1 MVIRLSRLFTAIIS
15 VSLLSLIMQ
24 QCANP
29 VMPKGG
35 PKDEDPPRVVEAE
48 PANRSV
54 NFKGKTIEITFD
66 EFVKLSNT
74 LTEVLISPPLN
85 KNPEYRLRGKTLQ
98 IKFEE
103 DLVPKTTYTIFF
115 GDAIGDLTENNP
127 ISGYSF
133 VFSTGPVLDSMSIE
147 GIINNAF
154 DLVPPEDAVVM
165 LYDHTPD
172 TIPVDSLPYLLRP
185 LYVARTDEAGHFRL
199 ANLKDMS
206 YKIFALSD
214 MNSNFLYD
222 MPGEKIAFLDTLIV
236 PIYQKPPVHD
246 SVKAIADS
254 LLLMADSLNPLKGDS
269 LAMAIQRDIISDSV
283 LVSVED
289 SLVADS
295 VLLPPLEKALDL
307 RLFMFQEQD
316 SVQRLLRA
324 ELVRKGLLRF
334 AFRYPVTEIEIEPL
348 YALPDSFN
356 LIDYYTKSRDTLF
369 WYFNPAISD
378 SLFLSVKQDTLVL
391 DTLKLSLAEK
401 KKQSSKRKKEEE
413 SLKVDRLTIT
423 NNAKGRRIDLP
434 AQLFLNFDEPIT
446 EINMRDTTWLI
457 INTDTILNR
466 LRFVKTDSV
475 GLKYALDTLLT
486 AESTYSIRFPDSVF
500 FGYSGKTND
509 TTQINFNVPAEDQ
522 YGHLY
527 VDFAVPDSSKQYI
540 VQLMSEKEVV
550 LKQFIVKTS
559 QRLHFPYLSPV
570 KYLIKIIEDR
580 NFNGRWDTGD
590 YLKNQQPERVN
601 YFPKEIEIRANWDV
615 EESWSPKFDGD
626 R

>member
-1 MVIRLSRLFTAIIS
+1 MVIRLDRLFLVVILIL
-15 VSLLSLIMQ
+15 LLSLIMQ

-35 PKDEDPPRVVEAE
+35 PKDEVPPNVVESN

-54 NFKGKTIEITFD
+54 NFKGSTIEITFD

-74 LTEVLISPPLN
+74 QTEVLISPPLN

-103 DLVPKTTYTIFF
+103 ELVPKTTYTIFF

-133 VFSTGPVLDSMSIE
+133 VFSTGPVLDSMLIE
-147 GIINNAF
+147 GLVNNAF
-154 DLVPPEDAVVM
+154 DLVAPEDAVVM
-165 LYDHTPD
+165 LYDHAPD

-199 ANLKDMS
+199 ANLKDTS

-222 MPGEKIAFLDTLIV
+222 MPGEKIAFLDTLII
-236 PIYQKPPVHD
+236 PIYQKPAVHD
-246 SVKAIADS
+246 SLIVLSDS

-269 LAMAIQRDIISDSV
+269 LAAAIQREIISDSV
-283 LVSVED
+283 LVSVDD
-289 SLVADS
+289 SLAADS
-295 VLLPPLEKALDL
+295 AMQPPLEQALNL

-324 ELVRKGLLRF
+324 ELLRNGLLRF

-348 YALPDSFN
+348 TALPDSFN

-401 KKQSSKRKKEEE
+401 KKPSGKRKKEEE
-413 SLKVDRLTIT
+413 TLTSDRLTLT

-434 AQLFLNFDEPIT
+434 AKLLLNFDEPIT
-446 EINMRDTTWLI
+446 EIKMRDTSWLI

-466 LRFVKTDSV
+466 LGFVKMDSV
-475 GLKYALDTLLT
+475 GQKFMLDTLLN
-486 AESTYSIRFPDSVF
+486 AESSYIIRFPDSVF

-527 VDFAVPDSSKQYI
+527 VDFAVPDSTKQYI
-540 VQLMSEKEVV
+540 VQLMNEKEIV
-550 LKQFIVKTS
+550 LKQLVLKAS

>member
-1 MVIRLSRLFTAIIS
+1 MIIRLGRVFTTIIL
-15 VSLLSLIMQ
+15 VALLSLILQ

-35 PKDEDPPRVVEAE
+35 PKDEVPPRVVESK

-54 NFKGKTIEITFD
+54 NFKGKFIEITFD

-74 LTEVLISPPLN
+74 QKEVLISPPLN

-103 DLVPKTTYTIFF
+103 ALVSNTTYTIFF

-133 VFSTGPVLDSMSIE
+133 VFSTGPVLDSMAIE
-147 GIINNAF
+147 GIVSNAF
-154 DLVPPEDAVVM
+154 DLVAPEAVMVM
-165 LYDHTPD
+165 LYDGAPD

-185 LYVARTDEAGHFRL
+185 MYVARTDEAGHFRL
-199 ANLKDMS
+199 ANLKDTA

-222 MPGEKIAFLDTLIV
+222 MPGEKIAFLDTLIL

-246 SVKAIADS
+246 SVKALSDS
-254 LLLMADSLNPLKGDS
+254 LLILSDSLNLLTRDS
-269 LAMAIQRDIISDSV
+269 LEMVFQRDVISDSV
-283 LVSVED
+283 LASVSD
-289 SLVADS
+289 SLTADS
-295 VLLPPLEKALDL
+295 IVQKPLESALDL

-324 ELVRKGLLRF
+324 ELVRKGLLSF
-334 AFRYPVTEIEIEPL
+334 AFRYPITEIEIKPL
-348 YALPDSFN
+348 SALPDSFN
-356 LIDYYTKSRDTLF
+356 LIEYYTKSRDTLF
-369 WYFNPAISD
+369 WYFNPTISD

-413 SLKVDRLTIT
+413 SLKVDRLSIA

-434 AQLFLNFDEPIT
+434 AKLFLSFDEPIT

-457 INTDTILNR
+457 IDKDTIFNR
-466 LRFVKTDSV
+466 LRFIKMDSV

-509 TTQINFNVPAEDQ
+509 TTQINFSVPAEDQ

-527 VDFAVPDSSKQYI
+527 VDFAVPDSTKQYL

-550 LKQFIVKTS
+550 LKQLLVKAS
-559 QRLHFPYLSPV
+559 QRLHFPYLLPV
-570 KYLIKIIEDR
+570 KYLLKIIEDR

>member
-1 MVIRLSRLFTAIIS
+1 M
-15 VSLLSLIMQ
+15 SLILQ

-29 VMPKGG
+29 VMPRGG
-35 PKDEDPPRVVEAE
+35 PKDEQPPGVVQSK

-54 NFKGKTIEITFD
+54 NFNENTIEITFD

-74 LTEVLISPPLN
+74 QSEVLISPPLN

-103 DLVPKTTYTIFF
+103 ELVPNTTYTIFF

-127 ISGYSF
+127 VSGYSF

-147 GIINNAF
+147 GLVNNAF
-154 DLVPPEDAVVM
+154 DLMAPEDAVVM
-165 LYDHTPD
+165 LYDRAPD

-185 LYVARTDEAGHFRL
+185 LYVARTDETGHFRL
-199 ANLKDMS
+199 ANLKDTR

-222 MPGEKIAFLDTLIV
+222 MPGEKIAFLDSLIV
-236 PIYQKPPVHD
+236 PVYKKPLIND
-246 SVKAIADS
+246 SLEAVSDS
-254 LLLMADSLNPLKGDS
+254 LLIIADSLNPLIGDSTEKILQRRMLSDSTMDFVGDS
-269 LAMAIQRDIISDSV
+269 LS
-283 LVSVED
+283 
-289 SLVADS
+289 ADS
-295 VLLPPLEKALDL
+295 VLLPPLENALNL

-348 YALPDSFN
+348 NALPDSFN
-356 LIDYYTKSRDTLF
+356 LINFYSKARDTLF

-401 KKQSSKRKKEEE
+401 SQQTSRRKKEEE
-413 SLKVDRLTIT
+413 NLKPERLSIT

-434 AQLFLNFDEPIT
+434 ARLFLNFDEPIT
-446 EINMRDTTWLI
+446 NMQMRDTSWLI
-457 INTDTILNR
+457 IDSDTILNR
-466 LRFVKTDSV
+466 LRFVKMDSV
-475 GLKYALDTLLT
+475 GLKYALDTLLM
-486 AESTYSIRFPDSVF
+486 AESSYAIRFPDSVF

-527 VDFAVPDSSKQYI
+527 IDFVLPDSTQQYI
-540 VQLMSEKEVV
+540 IQLMNDKEVM
-550 LKQFIVKTS
+550 LKQLIVKAS
-559 QRLHFPYLSPV
+559 QRLHFPYLLPV

-580 NFNGRWDTGD
+580 NANGRWDTGD

>member
-1 MVIRLSRLFTAIIS
+1 MSIRLGRLFLAIIL
-15 VSLLSLIMQ
+15 VLLLSFILQ

-29 VMPKGG
+29 VMPRGG
-35 PKDEDPPRVVEAE
+35 PKDEDPPRVVSSK

-54 NFKGKTIEITFD
+54 NFKGNLIEVTFD

-74 LTEVLISPPLN
+74 QKEVLISPPLN
-85 KNPEYRLRGKTLQ
+85 KNPAYRLRGKTLQ

-103 DLVPKTTYTIFF
+103 ALVSNTTYTLFF

-147 GIINNAF
+147 GIVNNAF
-154 DLVPPEDAVVM
+154 DLVPPEATFAM
-165 LYDHTPD
+165 LYDRAPD

-185 LYVARTDEAGHFRL
+185 LYVARTDKEGHFRL
-199 ANLKDMS
+199 ANLKDVA
-206 YKIFALSD
+206 YKIFVLSD

-236 PIYQKPPVHD
+236 PIYQKPPVQD
-246 SVKAIADS
+246 SIKALSDG
-254 LLLMADSLNPLKGDS
+254 LLFLSDSLNPEKRDS
-269 LAMAIQRDIISDSV
+269 LEKVFRLDVISDSV
-283 LVSVED
+283 LAAVGD

-295 VLLPPLEKALDL
+295 VILSPLESALDL
-307 RLFMFQEQD
+307 RLFMFEEQD

-324 ELVRKGLLRF
+324 ELIRKGLLRF
-334 AFRYPVTEIEIEPL
+334 AFRYPVTKIEIEPL
-348 YALPDSFN
+348 HALPDSFN
-356 LIDYYTKSRDTLF
+356 LIDYYTKSGDTLF

-378 SLFLSVKQDTLVL
+378 SLFLSLKQDTLVL

-401 KKQSSKRKKEEE
+401 KTQGNKRKKDDNAV
-413 SLKVDRLTIT
+413 KADRLSIT
-423 NNAKGRRIDLP
+423 NNAGGRRINLP
-434 AQLFLNFDEPIT
+434 AKLFLSFDEPIT
-446 EINMRDTTWLI
+446 KINMRDTTWLI
-457 INTDTILNR
+457 IDKDTIFNR
-466 LRFVKTDSV
+466 LRFVKIDSV
-475 GLKYALDTLLT
+475 GMKFVLDTLLN
-486 AESTYSIRFPDSVF
+486 AESSYSIRFPDSVF

-509 TTQINFNVPAEDQ
+509 TTQINFSVPAEDQ

-527 VDFAVPDSSKQYI
+527 IDFVIPDSTQQYLI
-540 VQLMSEKEVV
+540 QLMNDKEVV
-550 LKQFIVKTS
+550 LKQLKVRAS
-559 QRLHFPYLSPV
+559 QRLHFPYLLPV
-570 KYLIKIIEDR
+570 KYLVKIIEDR

-590 YLKNQQPERVN
+590 YLKKQQPERVN

>member
-1 MVIRLSRLFTAIIS
+1 MLIRLGRLFLVIIS
-15 VSLLSLIMQ
+15 VLLLSFVLQ

-35 PKDEDPPRVVEAE
+35 PKDEIPPSVVEAK

-74 LTEVLISPPLN
+74 QKEVLISPPLN
-85 KNPEYRLRGKTLQ
+85 KNPGYRLRGKTLQ

-103 DLVPKTTYTIFF
+103 ALAPETTYTIFF

-147 GIINNAF
+147 GLVNNAY
-154 DLVPPEDAVVM
+154 DLVPPEAAFVM
-165 LYDHTPD
+165 LYDRAPD

-185 LYVARTDEAGHFRL
+185 LYVARTDKEGHFRL
-199 ANLKDMS
+199 ANLKNMA
-206 YKIFALSD
+206 YKIFVISD

-236 PIYQKPPVHD
+236 PIYQEPPVHD
-246 SVKAIADS
+246 SVKALSDS
-254 LLLMADSLNPLKGDS
+254 LLILADSLNSLNRDS
-269 LAMAIQRDIISDSV
+269 LEMVFQRDAISDSV
-283 LVSVED
+283 LAAVGD

-295 VLLPPLEKALDL
+295 VILPPIESALDL
-307 RLFMFQEQD
+307 RLFMFAEQD

-348 YALPDSFN
+348 HALPDSFN

-378 SLFLSVKQDTLVL
+378 SLFLSVKLDTLVL
-391 DTLKLSLAEK
+391 DTLKLSLVEK
-401 KKQSSKRKKEEE
+401 KKQSGKRKKEEE
-413 SLKVDRLTIT
+413 TLKVDRLSIT

-434 AQLFLNFDEPIT
+434 AKLFLNFDEPIT
-446 EINMRDTTWLI
+446 EVNMRDTTWLI
-457 INTDTILNR
+457 IDQDTIFNR
-466 LRFVKTDSV
+466 LRFVKIDSV
-475 GLKYALDTLLT
+475 GLKFALDTLLN
-486 AESTYSIRFPDSVF
+486 AESSYTIRFPDSVF

-527 VDFAVPDSSKQYI
+527 VDFAIPDSSKQYI
-540 VQLMSEKEVV
+540 VQLMNEKEIV
-550 LKQFIVKTS
+550 LKQLVVTAS
-559 QRLHFPYLSPV
+559 QRMHFPYLLPV

-580 NFNGRWDTGD
+580 NFNRRWDTGD